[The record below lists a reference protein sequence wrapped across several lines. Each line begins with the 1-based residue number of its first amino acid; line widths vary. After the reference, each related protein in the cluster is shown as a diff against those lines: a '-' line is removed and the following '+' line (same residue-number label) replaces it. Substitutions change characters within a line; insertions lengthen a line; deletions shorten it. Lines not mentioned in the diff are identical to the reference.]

1 MLKKRHLL
9 ICCRQ
14 VSLTRQ
20 RLQGLPSRMQLQL
33 QRLCSPQALWLL
45 TFQKKKK
52 RPKCRWVAAAWKEC
66 TKRQNKEHRPVLSE
80 AEGIQNTD
88 KVIER
93 KRGFSRFLF
102 VFYCKNVFLGFM
114 V

>member
-45 TFQKKKK
+45 TFRKKKK
-52 RPKCRWVAAAWKEC
+52 RPKCRWAAVVWKGC
-66 TKRQNKEHRPVLSE
+66 TKRQNEEHR
-80 AEGIQNTD
+80 IQNTD
-88 KVIER
+88 KVTKR
-93 KRGFSRFLF
+93 KRGKPRFLF
-102 VFYCKNVFLGFM
+102 VFYCKNVF
-114 V
+114 